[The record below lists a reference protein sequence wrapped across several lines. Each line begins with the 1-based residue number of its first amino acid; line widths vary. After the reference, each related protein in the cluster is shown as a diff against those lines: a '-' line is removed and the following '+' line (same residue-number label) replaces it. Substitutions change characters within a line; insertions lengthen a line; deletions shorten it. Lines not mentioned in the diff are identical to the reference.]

1 MKSEPQIIKA
11 ERVKAVSANE
21 EVVDDES
28 DQLSKATS
36 WIMQSSSSM
45 MVFMAIF
52 FPSVTGIMA
61 GSNRSGKFWRKSDS
75 EKSDSEKYY

>member
-1 MKSEPQIIKA
+1 MRMEPQIIKTD
-11 ERVKAVSANE
+11 RVKAVSANE

-28 DQLSKATS
+28 EKLSEATS

-45 MVFMAIF
+45 MMFMAIF

-61 GSNRSGKFWRKSDS
+61 GSNRSGKFVKNI
-75 EKSDSEKYY
+75 